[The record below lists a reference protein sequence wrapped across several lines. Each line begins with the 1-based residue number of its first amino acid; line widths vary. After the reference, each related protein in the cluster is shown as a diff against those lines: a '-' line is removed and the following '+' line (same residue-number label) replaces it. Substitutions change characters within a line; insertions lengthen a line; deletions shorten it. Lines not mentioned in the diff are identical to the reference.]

1 MKVRSGPSFS
11 RREVL
16 IAGAAAPLLSAC
28 ATDLNVYSGE
38 PFAALAQR
46 LGVCASVY
54 ATLTG
59 GIPNAPVTRLGCPLQ
74 ARMVHEPVFQAA
86 SLTKPVIAFAALKL
100 VRDGRLDLRAP
111 VSRYLPEGYVHR
123 QKPFNG
129 PNDNPIDQ
137 VPASTL
143 ARIPVASLLNHSA
156 GLPNWTRGALSPEF
170 EPGGRWQYSGEGYVL
185 LQAVISAVAG
195 QGIESFMSTT
205 VFEPLG
211 MRSTRLRLTDDIR
224 ERVVDGTSSFGG
236 PVRFDLTEPNAAA
249 SLYTT
254 ADDYAKLMAALLATP
269 SLLAL
274 TVADPV
280 PVDPALGLAWG
291 RGWGIETAAGGPY
304 LWQWGNNPGFR
315 AFAMVSVASGN
326 GFVLLTNSE
335 RGIRLAA
342 PLARATV
349 PADHGVFRFHMLG

>member
-1 MKVRSGPSFS
+1 M
-11 RREVL
+11 
-16 IAGAAAPLLSAC
+16 LLSGCTSA
-28 ATDLNVYSGE
+28 
-38 PFAALAQR
+38 R
-46 LGVCASVY
+46 
-54 ATLTG
+54 
-59 GIPNAPVTRLGCPLQ
+59 PVPSN
-74 ARMVHEPVFQAA
+74 PVFQAA

-100 VRDGRLDLRAP
+100 VSDGRLDLRAP
-111 VSRYLPEGYVHR
+111 VSRYLPKGYAHR

-129 PNDNPIDQ
+129 PKDNPMDQ

-143 ARIPVASLLNHSA
+143 ARIPVASLLNHSS

-170 EPGGRWQYSGEGYVL
+170 EPGARWRYSGEGYVL
-185 LQAVISAVAG
+185 LQSVISAVAG
-195 QGIESFMSTT
+195 QDIESFMATT

-211 MRSTRLRLTDDIR
+211 VRSTRRRFTDDIR

-236 PVRFDLTEPNAAA
+236 RVRFDLAEPNAAA
-249 SLYTT
+249 SLHTT
-254 ADDYAKLMAALLATP
+254 AEDYAKLMAALLVNP

-280 PVDPALGLAWG
+280 PVHPALGLSWG

-304 LWQWGNNPGFR
+304 LWQWGNKPGFR

-335 RGIRLAA
+335 RGMPLAA

-349 PADHGVFRFHMLG
+349 PADHGVFRFHMPG